1 MPLGILQ
8 KCETKH
14 EDMVSILDHLHQYVP
29 TMSVDDVVEVP
40 GLPTGLKVTIDHFH
54 YLLFGG
60 DLLTEMR
67 AGTAR
72 NIRCNS
78 ERGRD
83 RLEGLIP
90 CVEDWHA
97 KVCLLE
103 VSYHINLSFALTN
116 NTLHYR

>member
-1 MPLGILQ
+1 MAIL
-8 KCETKH
+8 E
-14 EDMVSILDHLHQYVP
+14 HLHQYVP
-29 TMSVDDVVEVP
+29 TSEVEETIEIEGQP
-40 GLPTGLKVTIDHFH
+40 ERKVIIDHFH

-72 NIRCNS
+72 NIRNNS

-83 RLEGLIP
+83 RLEGLLPVI
-90 CVEDWHA
+90 EDWHT

-103 VSYHINLSFALTN
+103 VRLLTMHFPVIYTPFTFFPIQSEPQFKN
-116 NTLHYR
+116 